1 MTWRKRVTKKD
12 VAPSRPAS
20 YDAEVAR
27 LTARADLIVEELDV
41 VVKELSQMLKSAYGI
56 KDD

>member
-1 MTWRKRVTKKD
+1 MAKED

-41 VVKELSQMLKSAYGI
+41 VVQQLSQMLKSAYGI

>member
-1 MTWRKRVTKKD
+1 MRWRKRVTENN
-12 VAPSRPAS
+12 VAPGRPAS

-41 VVKELSQMLKSAYGI
+41 VVQELSQMLKSAYGI

>member
-1 MTWRKRVTKKD
+1 MRWRKRVPKKD
-12 VAPSRPAS
+12 AAPSRPAS

>member
-1 MTWRKRVTKKD
+1 MPEKNP
-12 VAPSRPAS
+12 APERSAS

-41 VVKELSQMLKSAYGI
+41 VVQELSTMLKSAYGI
-56 KDD
+56 EK

>member
-1 MTWRKRVTKKD
+1 MRWTNRVPKKK
-12 VAPSRPAS
+12 PTPQRPAA

-41 VVKELSQMLKSAYGI
+41 VVQELSQMLKSAYGI
-56 KDD
+56 EK

>member
-1 MTWRKRVTKKD
+1 MRWRTRVPEKNP
-12 VAPSRPAS
+12 APERSAS

-41 VVKELSQMLKSAYGI
+41 VVQELSTMLKSAYGI
-56 KDD
+56 EK

>member
-1 MTWRKRVTKKD
+1 MRWRKRVAKED

-41 VVKELSQMLKSAYGI
+41 VVQQLSQMLKSAYGI